1 MLLFGMK
8 MNCSALLKQAAV
20 CTCHT
25 AVPLGQILESRC
37 ASESDCDQE
46 DAARVSCLVDW
57 SSKTEAKWFE
67 LVAVILDEFAYF
79 AIETLKTGVFRRK
92 QRCLQALVRSKC
104 EQRAETVFSQS
115 VDLLCLMFPVWY
127 FQEDPQLSPM
137 DRVRFPEQPL
147 RIRRRHLDH
156 YRRLAG
162 TTLILN
168 PSRFQTARELWS
180 SQNNEADCMDMQES
194 LVLLREEPLHAFCQ
208 D

>member
-1 MLLFGMK
+1 MK

-20 CTCHT
+20 CTCRT

-79 AIETLKTGVFRRK
+79 AIETLK
-92 QRCLQALVRSKC
+92 
-104 EQRAETVFSQS
+104 
-115 VDLLCLMFPVWY
+115 M
-127 FQEDPQLSPM
+127 
-137 DRVRFPEQPL
+137 
-147 RIRRRHLDH
+147 
-156 YRRLAG
+156 
-162 TTLILN
+162 ILN